1 MSMSVFAAD
10 DMAYGTS
17 ECTPGMTQLL
27 LRLVAMLD
35 SHDPLLAGHGERVS
49 AYSDLLGKSIGL
61 SETDRELLRWSALI
75 HDAGKLDLSSAILSS
90 ESPPSD
96 EEWVAIRTHPEKG
109 WAIVSELRPWL
120 GDWLLA
126 VSQHHER
133 FDGKGYPAHLSSSK
147 ISLAG
152 RIVAIADAF
161 DVITSWRSYKNQ
173 ARPEEGRAELA
184 RCAGGQFDPELVRA
198 FLSVS
203 LGEVK
208 PILQNPS

>member
-1 MSMSVFAAD
+1 MSVFPAD
-10 DMAYGTS
+10 DLVVGNA

-27 LRLVAMLD
+27 LRLVARLD

-49 AYSDLLGKSIGL
+49 AYSNLLGRAIGL
-61 SETDRELLRWSALI
+61 SESDLEQLRWSALI
-75 HDAGKLDLSSAILSS
+75 HDAGKLDVPSVILRSPN
-90 ESPPSD
+90 PPS
-96 EEWVAIRTHPEKG
+96 EHEWASIRTHPENG
-109 WAIVSELRPWL
+109 RLIVEELQPWL
-120 GDWLLA
+120 GEWLLA

-133 FDGKGYPAHLSSSK
+133 VDGTGYPSHLEGSD

-161 DVITSWRSYKNQ
+161 DVITSWRSYKKQ

-184 RCAGGQFDPELVRA
+184 RHAGDQFDPELVRA

-203 LGEVK
+203 LGDIK